1 MPKGFCFSF
10 GNDFQRLCVDA
21 VFCDETV
28 RYCVSESVNVD
39 FVPKT
44 QGFVPFQGDAAEW
57 IARFSLLDFGKWGSV
72 EVCDSSDACGSRGG
86 CGSGDA
92 GGSCDGCDSGD
103 SGGSCDGCD
112 SRDTRGSRDACPTR
126 EADMSEDGTCW
137 SFVLFDE
144 SSEGGARTFSG
155 DEDSYPRD
163 FVSFLGLLKELLDV
177 PVLLLEL

>member
-21 VFCDETV
+21 VFCDETI

-57 IARFSLLDFGKWGSV
+57 IARFSLLDFGKWGSG
-72 EVCDSSDACGSRGG
+72 EVRGSGDAYDSSGGYGSSDAGGFCGV

-92 GGSCDGCDSGD
+92 GGSRGT
-103 SGGSCDGCD
+103 CD
-112 SRDTRGSRDACPTR
+112 SRDGYDSSGACPAR
-126 EADMSEDGTCW
+126 EAVMSGADICW
-137 SFVLFDE
+137 SFVLFGE

-155 DEDSYPRD
+155 DEDSYPKD

>member
-21 VFCDETV
+21 VFCDDAV

-57 IARFSLLDFGKWGSV
+57 IARFSLLDFGKWGSG
-72 EVCDSSDACGSRGG
+72 EVSGSSDAGGSCGG

-92 GGSCDGCDSGD
+92 SGSRG
-103 SGGSCDGCD
+103 GCD
-112 SRDTRGSRDACPTR
+112 SRGDCGSSGGYGSSGTCDSCAACPTC
-126 EADMSEDGTCW
+126 EADMSEGDTCW

-155 DEDSYPRD
+155 DEGSYPKD

>member
-21 VFCDETV
+21 VFCDDAV

-57 IARFSLLDFGKWGSV
+57 IARFSLLDFGKWGSG
-72 EVCDSSDACGSRGG
+72 EVCGSSDV
-86 CGSGDA
+86 
-92 GGSCDGCDSGD
+92 GGSCDGCDSSDAGGFCGVCGSGDAGD
-103 SGGSCDGCD
+103 SRGTCD
-112 SRDTRGSRDACPTR
+112 SSGGYDSRGACLVR
-126 EADMSEDGTCW
+126 KADMSGADTCW
-137 SFVLFDE
+137 SFVLFGE